1 MNKQRTIVI
10 GGREYDAVTGLPV
23 AAGASAPKPQPKADR
38 ITVVHTAKKVHQP
51 AQRSTALNRK
61 FVGKP
66 QTLRT
71 DITVHRT
78 KPVVSQAVH
87 ATTHPQIRRFAPHP
101 AAAAPQ
107 HRDVSAPV
115 AHPAVA
121 KAHALSAHKAAV
133 RQGSVPA
140 PHTPAAD
147 IKNEALAKAIANVPK
162 PGKPH
167 KTPFFKR
174 QRAGSI
180 IAATFAFVLLGGYF
194 TYLNMP
200 SLSVRVAAA
209 QAGINAAY
217 PDYRPDGYALHGP
230 VTYADGRV
238 SMNFKAN
245 ASDANFTVNQSESSW
260 DSSAVLDN
268 HVLPKAGSSYMP
280 FTERGLTIYTFGNN
294 AAWVNGGILYTIDG
308 DAPLSN
314 EQIRRIATSLL

>member
-23 AAGASAPKPQPKADR
+23 AAGASTTPAQPKTDR
-38 ITVVHTAKKVHQP
+38 ITVVHAAKKVHHTT
-51 AQRSTALNRK
+51 QRSTALNRK

-66 QTLRT
+66 QSLRS
-71 DITVHRT
+71 DIIVHRT
-78 KPVVSQAVH
+78 KPVASQTIH
-87 ATTHPQIRRFAPHP
+87 AAKHPQVRRFAPHP
-101 AAAAPQ
+101 TAAVTPKPQ
-107 HRDVSAPV
+107 VHSAPA

-121 KAHALSAHKAAV
+121 KAHALSAHKA
-133 RQGSVPA
+133 QHGST
-140 PHTPAAD
+140 PHTPQSASH
-147 IKNEALAKAIANVPK
+147 IKNEALARAVANVPK

-167 KTPFFKR
+167 KPSFFKR

-180 IAATFAFVLLGGYF
+180 VAATFALVLLGGYF

-245 ASDANFTVNQSESSW
+245 ASEANFTVNQSQSSW

-280 FTERGLTIYTFGNN
+280 FTERGLTIYTYSNN
-294 AAWVNGGILYTIDG
+294 AAWVNGGILYTIEG